1 MNGSNLGRGVG
12 ALLAMAWL
20 TQPGIAAAAVP
31 SHVDRLPARTA
42 PADSTATFPIT
53 LVGQTSTI
61 CAGLCYT
68 LNSSPPGTCDGSGPE
83 AIDHDVSPPFL
94 ANHYVVGAVT
104 PACTGTPVTLPT
116 NLSAHQ
122 VLWFDIN
129 FSPTSDGSFTD
140 TLTIS
145 GFSLFLSGS
154 TGSPATPVPTLSS
167 LGLISLALLLAGMGL
182 IAARRA
188 RRTG

>member
-1 MNGSNLGRGVG
+1 
-12 ALLAMAWL
+12 
-20 TQPGIAAAAVP
+20 
-31 SHVDRLPARTA
+31 
-42 PADSTATFPIT
+42 
-53 LVGQTSTI
+53 
-61 CAGLCYT
+61 
-68 LNSSPPGTCDGSGPE
+68 
-83 AIDHDVSPPFL
+83 
-94 ANHYVVGAVT
+94 VT

-122 VLWFDIN
+122 VLWLDIN

-145 GFSLFLSGS
+145 GFSFFLSGS

-167 LGLISLALLLAGMGL
+167 LGLISLALFLAGMGL